1 MNIFKSNFPELS
13 SDQINKLQSL
23 KELYEF
29 WNKKINVISRK
40 DITEINTRHILHSM
54 SIAKIIRFKKKSK
67 ILDVGTG
74 GGFPG
79 IPLSILN
86 PESEFVLSDSI
97 EKKIKVVNSI
107 VKDLDLKN
115 VSPIRERSEKI
126 NEKFDFIVC
135 RAVSKMTDFLK
146 IVDGKISNHNK
157 NDFKNGIFYLKGGDL
172 SFELNKIDNYK
183 IFEIKNLFK
192 DSFFESKKIVYIPI
206 P

>member
-13 SDQINKLQSL
+13 SDQMNKLQSL

-115 VSPIRERSEKI
+115 VSPVRERSEKI

-135 RAVSKMTDFLK
+135 RAVSNMTDFLK
-146 IVDGKISNHNK
+146 IVDGKISNYNK

-172 SFELNKIDNYK
+172 SLELNKIDNYK

-192 DSFFESKKIVYIPI
+192 DSFFESKKIVYVPI

>member
-13 SDQINKLQSL
+13 SDQMNKLQSL

-115 VSPIRERSEKI
+115 VIPVRERSEKI

-135 RAVSKMTDFLK
+135 RAVSNMTDFLK
-146 IVDGKISNHNK
+146 IVDGKISNYNK

-172 SFELNKIDNYK
+172 SLELNKIDNYK

-192 DSFFESKKIVYIPI
+192 DSFFESKKIVYVPI